1 MLPSLPVCW
10 REGNMQ
16 NFFPKAAISA
26 MLRWSLGLL
35 VFFSLEKGSR
45 WNYVSLEFG
54 VIFLSNFFFLM
65 LSDQLSTLAKREKVW
80 STALFWRCYGL
91 LCYHQASKFFFLIQ
105 AHEEV
110 SGLQYCSR
118 SCCGWRT
125 CSSVC
130 CCLVG
135 VVSWLNL
142 FLRFLQK
149 TVTSSDHF
157 CSKTSKH
164 AGVRWH
170 V

>member
-35 VFFSLEKGSR
+35 VFFFPRKGKQIELCVFRVWSD
-45 WNYVSLEFG
+45 
-54 VIFLSNFFFLM
+54 FLKFFFLM

-91 LCYHQASKFFFLIQ
+91 LCHHQASKFFFLVQ
-105 AHEEV
+105 THEEV

-164 AGVRWH
+164 AGIRWH